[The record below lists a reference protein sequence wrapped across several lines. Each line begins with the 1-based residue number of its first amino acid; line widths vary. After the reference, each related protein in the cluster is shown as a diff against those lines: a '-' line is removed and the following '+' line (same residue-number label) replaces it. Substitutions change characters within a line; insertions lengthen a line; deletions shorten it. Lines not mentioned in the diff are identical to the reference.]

1 VEKKVDFKMNL
12 KCTKER
18 VQIVKEKNAM
28 ELFIEKLFQTDL
40 LSFVIYA
47 KNNQL
52 FD

>member
-1 VEKKVDFKMNL
+1 MNL

-40 LSFVIYA
+40 LSFVISA
-47 KNNQL
+47 KNNKL